1 MSMIRVG
8 SAVAAKAVGLGQVT
22 TDRAKRASVQR
33 RWQSGEP
40 VYVADT
46 KANRKAGKRIT
57 ESEIADVVVSVLH
70 SRPDGRAT
78 IAEIVEAIPSR
89 VALSVADFVR
99 SPSRPNE
106 ALWQQQVRNIRS
118 HKAFTDYGF
127 KAVKGGFVLK
137 K

>member
-8 SAVAAKAVGLGQVT
+8 SEVAPRVVGLSTETPRQA
-22 TDRAKRASVQR
+22 RAAVQR
-33 RWQSGEP
+33 RWQNGEP

-46 KANRKAGKRIT
+46 KANRKTGKRIT
-57 ESEIADVVVSVLH
+57 EREIADVVVTVLH
-70 SRPDGRAT
+70 SQPDGRAT
-78 IAEIVEAIPSR
+78 IVEIVDAIPR
-89 VALSVADFVR
+89 QVALSLADFVR

-118 HKAFTDYGF
+118 HKAFVDYGF
-127 KAVKGGFVLK
+127 KAVKGGFALK